1 VGRRITRMSKTK
13 VVVARSTRVHI
24 GVIMRRI
31 YLGEYR
37 IVIVHLRVHRLMKV
51 NRFVMCR
58 VMSHCTTRG
67 LDVKGGRGRRE
78 RGKTRVIGTKI
89 RVMGLMR

>member
-24 GVIMRRI
+24 RVIMRGI

-37 IVIVHLRVHRLMKV
+37 MVIVHLRVHGLMKV
-51 NRFVMCR
+51 NRFVICG

-78 RGKTRVIGTKI
+78 REKVRVMGTRI
-89 RVMGLMR
+89 RVMGLMG

>member
-1 VGRRITRMSKTK
+1 VRRRITRMSKTK

-24 GVIMRRI
+24 RVIIRRI

-37 IVIVHLRVHRLMKV
+37 IVIVHLGVHGLMKV
-51 NRFVMCR
+51 NRFVICR

-67 LDVKGGRGRRE
+67 LDIKRGRGGRE
-78 RGKTRVIGTKI
+78 RKKARVIRTRIRVIGLI
-89 RVMGLMR
+89 R

>member
-1 VGRRITRMSKTK
+1 MSKTK

-24 GVIMRRI
+24 RVIMRGI

-37 IVIVHLRVHRLMKV
+37 IVIVHLRVHGLIKV

-58 VMSHCTTRG
+58 VISHCTAGG
-67 LDVKGGRGRRE
+67 LDMKRGGGRRE
-78 RGKTRVIGTKI
+78 REKAGVMRTRI

>member
-1 VGRRITRMSKTK
+1 VGRGITRVSKAK

-24 GVIMRRI
+24 RVIMGRI

-37 IVIVHLRVHRLMKV
+37 IVIVHLRVHGLMKV
-51 NRFVMCR
+51 NRFVICR

-67 LDVKGGRGRRE
+67 LDIKGGRGRRE
-78 RGKTRVIGTKI
+78 REKAGVIGTRIRVIGLI
-89 RVMGLMR
+89 G